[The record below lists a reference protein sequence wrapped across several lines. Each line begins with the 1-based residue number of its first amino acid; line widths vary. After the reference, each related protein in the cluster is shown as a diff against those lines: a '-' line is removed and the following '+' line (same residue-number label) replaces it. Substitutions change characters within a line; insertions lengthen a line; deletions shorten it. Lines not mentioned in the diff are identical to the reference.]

1 MRIIYYYTV
10 HSFDTCFFLNYLLFL
25 FSYDTF
31 VYDTNLYH
39 TQMYRMESPFQ
50 YGTVVSGKFFINRK
64 EEKARL
70 KQNLLSGINT
80 MLISPRR
87 WGKSSLVKD
96 SMLELTKENNN
107 VRVCYLDLFAVGTE
121 HEFYEVLAREV
132 VQSVSGK
139 LDHWVDA
146 LKKHLSAITPKIT
159 LGADPSTQFSISIP
173 LSDIEKAPL
182 EVLDLAEKLALEKDI
197 RLIVCIDEFQNI
209 AELDN
214 YETFE
219 KRLRSVWQNHQQVSY
234 CLYGSKRHMMNDIF
248 NNPSKP
254 FYRFGD
260 LMELQKIDKEEWV
273 KYIVRGFKSTGK
285 YIECKQARRIAELMD
300 NHSWY
305 VQQLAHYAWTNTEST
320 LSDEDL
326 ERAVNQLINT
336 SSPFFI
342 KEFES
347 LSKTQVNLL
356 KAVLMGESQLSS
368 QRVMNEYGLGSNRN
382 ATRNKQTLEQADII
396 ESIDQGYKFLDPVF
410 ALWFKKKVIRY

>member
-1 MRIIYYYTV
+1 
-10 HSFDTCFFLNYLLFL
+10 
-25 FSYDTF
+25 
-31 VYDTNLYH
+31 
-39 TQMYRMESPFQ
+39 MESPFH
-50 YGTVVSGKFFINRK
+50 YGTVVSGKYFVNRK

-70 KQNLLSGINT
+70 KQNLLSGIST

-96 SMLELTKENNN
+96 SMLELVKENKN

-121 HEFYEVLAREV
+121 QEFYEVMAKAV

-139 LDHWVDA
+139 LEHWLDA
-146 LKKHLSAITPKIT
+146 IKKHLSAITPRIT
-159 LGADPSTQFSISIP
+159 VGADPSAQFSISIP
-173 LSDIEKAPL
+173 LSDIEKSPL
-182 EVLDLAEKLALEKDI
+182 EILDLSENLAVEKDI
-197 RLIVCIDEFQNI
+197 RLIICIDEFQNI

-219 KRLRSVWQNHQQVSY
+219 KRLRSVWQNHQHVSY
-234 CLYGSKRHMMNDIF
+234 CLYGSKRHMMSDIF

-260 LMELQKIDKEEWV
+260 LMELQKIGIEEWV
-273 KYIVRGFKSTGK
+273 RYIVRGFKSTGK
-285 YIECKQARRIAELMD
+285 HIESKQARRIAELMD

-305 VQQLAHYAWTNTEST
+305 VQQLAHYAWTNTENA
-320 LSDEDL
+320 LSDDDL
-326 ERAVNQLINT
+326 ERAINQLINT

-368 QRVMNEYGLGSNRN
+368 QRVMAEYSLGSNRN

-396 ESIDQGYKFLDPVF
+396 ESTTEGYKFLDPVF
-410 ALWFKKKVIRY
+410 ALWFREKVMRY